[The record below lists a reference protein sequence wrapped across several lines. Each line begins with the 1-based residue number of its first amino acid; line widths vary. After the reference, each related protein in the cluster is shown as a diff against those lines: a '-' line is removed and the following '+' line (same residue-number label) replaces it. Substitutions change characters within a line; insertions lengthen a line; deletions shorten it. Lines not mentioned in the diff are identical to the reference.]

1 MQSLSRSALNSS
13 NVFMLLL
20 QTQNVAFYMYAIK
33 FIEGSSLTRVYGI
46 ADILKP
52 KIE

>member
-1 MQSLSRSALNSS
+1 
-13 NVFMLLL
+13 MLLL
-20 QTQNVAFYMYAIK
+20 QTQNVAFYMYTIK
-33 FIEGSSLTRVYGI
+33 IIEDSSLTRVYGV

>member
-1 MQSLSRSALNSS
+1 MR
-13 NVFMLLL
+13 LL
-20 QTQNVAFYMYAIK
+20 QTQNVAFYIYAINI
-33 FIEGSSLTRVYGI
+33 IEGSSLARVYGV

>member
-1 MQSLSRSALNSS
+1 
-13 NVFMLLL
+13 MLLL
-20 QTQNVAFYMYAIK
+20 QSQNVAFYIYAIK
-33 FIEGSSLTRVYGI
+33 IIESGSLARVYGI

>member
-1 MQSLSRSALNSS
+1 MHLP
-13 NVFMLLL
+13 

-33 FIEGSSLTRVYGI
+33 SIEGSSLARVYGI

>member
-1 MQSLSRSALNSS
+1 MR
-13 NVFMLLL
+13 LL

-33 FIEGSSLTRVYGI
+33 SIEGSGLARVYGV

>member
-1 MQSLSRSALNSS
+1 MC
-13 NVFMLLL
+13 LL
-20 QTQNVAFYMYAIK
+20 QTQNVVGYINTK
-33 FIEGSSLTRVYGI
+33 KSIESRSLARVYGI

>member
-1 MQSLSRSALNSS
+1 MH
-13 NVFMLLL
+13 LL
-20 QTQNVAFYMYAIK
+20 QTQNVAFFIYAK
-33 FIEGSSLTRVYGI
+33 KSIEGSSLARVYGI

>member
-1 MQSLSRSALNSS
+1 
-13 NVFMLLL
+13 MLLL
-20 QTQNVAFYMYAIK
+20 QSQNVAFYLYAIK
-33 FIEGSSLTRVYGI
+33 IIEGSSLTRVYGV

>member
-1 MQSLSRSALNSS
+1 
-13 NVFMLLL
+13 MLLL
-20 QTQNVAFYMYAIK
+20 QTQNVVFYMYAIK
-33 FIEGSSLTRVYGI
+33 FIEDISLARVYGV

>member
-1 MQSLSRSALNSS
+1 MR
-13 NVFMLLL
+13 LL
-20 QTQNVAFYMYAIK
+20 QTQNAGFYMHAIK
-33 FIEGSSLTRVYGI
+33 IIEGSSLTRVYGV

>member
-1 MQSLSRSALNSS
+1 MH
-13 NVFMLLL
+13 LL
-20 QTQNVAFYMYAIK
+20 QTRNVAFYMYAIK
-33 FIEGSSLTRVYGI
+33 CIEGSSLARVYGV

>member
-1 MQSLSRSALNSS
+1 MR
-13 NVFMLLL
+13 LL
-20 QTQNVAFYMYAIK
+20 QTQNVAFYMNAIK
-33 FIEGSSLTRVYGI
+33 CIEGSSLARVYSV

>member
-1 MQSLSRSALNSS
+1 MR
-13 NVFMLLL
+13 LL
-20 QTQNVAFYMYAIK
+20 QTQNVVFYMYAIK
-33 FIEGSSLTRVYGI
+33 SIEGSSLARVYGV

>member
-1 MQSLSRSALNSS
+1 MR
-13 NVFMLLL
+13 LL
-20 QTQNVAFYMYAIK
+20 QTQNVAFYMHAIK
-33 FIEGSSLTRVYGI
+33 SIEDSSLARVYGV

>member
-1 MQSLSRSALNSS
+1 MR
-13 NVFMLLL
+13 LL
-20 QTQNVAFYMYAIK
+20 QTQNVTFYRYAIK
-33 FIEGSSLTRVYGI
+33 SIESSLARVYGV